1 MQKNQQH
8 LAELDRKEADI
19 KRLAVLSAT
28 RYVEACRELGLQVD
42 LLILLPLV
50 LLTWLYSLLLR
61 CSLTSQSHGMPRMQ
75 GVNVREEL
83 IESAKSLPSTFIKI
97 LEALNSDPVSKAIE
111 YYTTF
116 VKECHTEEK
125 VLLELYSISYI
136 E

>member
-1 MQKNQQH
+1 MANFASSFFPCSSPYQKKQMQKNQQH

-61 CSLTSQSHGMPRMQ
+61 CSLTS
-75 GVNVREEL
+75 
-83 IESAKSLPSTFIKI
+83 
-97 LEALNSDPVSKAIE
+97 
-111 YYTTF
+111 
-116 VKECHTEEK
+116 
-125 VLLELYSISYI
+125 
-136 E
+136 